1 MPSSKIKKSL
11 SSSRLSTYE
20 AVVFNGTALSTE
32 QALKLYAWNAQVSA
46 AFFAPLHL
54 CEVVIRNAVS
64 EALEQKYGSNWPWN
78 TTFEHSLPNPSKGY
92 SPRKDLINARQGMT
106 TTGKVI
112 PELKFVFWEKL
123 LTKRFDDRLWTP
135 YLFTVF
141 PHYDTSLSVPLMRN
155 RLRILLEKVR
165 GLRNRIAH
173 HEPIIARD
181 LDVDFKNIDA
191 LIQYRCKDT
200 AFWTYKNQLV
210 TPLME
215 LKPF

>member
-78 TTFEHSLPNPSKGY
+78 TSFEHSLPNPSQGY
-92 SPRKDLINARQGMT
+92 SPRKDLINARQGMA

-141 PHYDTSLSVPLMRN
+141 PHYDASLSVPHMRN
-155 RLRILLEKVR
+155 RLRVLLENVR

-181 LDVDFKNIDA
+181 LDMDFKNIDA

-200 AFWTYKNQLV
+200 AFWTNKNQLV

>member
-1 MPSSKIKKSL
+1 SL
-11 SSSRLSTYE
+11 SSPRLSTYE
-20 AVVFNGTALSTE
+20 AVVFNGVTLSTE
-32 QALKLYAWNAQVSA
+32 QALKLYAWNAQISA

-64 EALEQKYGSNWPWN
+64 EALENKYGSNWPWN
-78 TTFEHSLPNPSKGY
+78 PTFEQSLPNPQKGY
-92 SPRKDLINARQGMT
+92 SPRKDLINARNGMT

-123 LTKRFDDRLWTP
+123 LTKRFDDRLLTP
-135 YLFTVF
+135 YLCTVF
-141 PHYDTSLSVPLMRN
+141 PNYDQALSVSEMRN
-155 RLRILLEKVR
+155 KLRILLESVR

-173 HEPIIARD
+173 HEPIISRD
-181 LDVDFKNIDA
+181 LDSDFKNIDN
-191 LIQYRCKDT
+191 LIQYRCQDT
-200 AFWTYKNQLV
+200 AFWTCKNQLV